1 MLMVELFPVNVKFVG
16 AVPKSKNS
24 DSVSV
29 LVDKFTV
36 LVADPADA
44 KLCAVKLYPPVKKAP
59 SVTINLEHVRAPVSV
74 VVLAPVVLSVMM
86 VLASETPFVLIVE
99 FDVGA
104 KVIDLD
110 DVTVRLVAGKDILP
124 AIVQVPVPLLAS
136 VMAPSSPLTVM
147 LRQFIDPLIVTVND
161 PVPTFELTLKNTS
174 SDVVGTDAP
183 DEPPD
188 EVDQLVVLE
197 ELQVPVP
204 PTQ

>member
-44 KLCAVKLYPPVKKAP
+44 KLSAVKLYPPVKKAP
-59 SVTINLEHVRAPVSV
+59 SVTINLEHVRALVSV
-74 VVLAPVVLSVMM
+74 VVLDPVVLSVML
-86 VLASETPFVLIVE
+86 VFASETPFVLIVE
-99 FDVGA
+99 FDVGVR
-104 KVIDLD
+104 VIGLD
-110 DVTVRLVAGKDILP
+110 DVTVRLVAGDILP